1 VPSSVARLLQLR
13 RARDAYCDVR
23 AVRENNHRKI
33 LDRAAAAAAAAA
45 RTITNADAAWL
56 QRKYF

>member
-33 LDRAAAAAAAAA
+33 LDRAAAAAAA